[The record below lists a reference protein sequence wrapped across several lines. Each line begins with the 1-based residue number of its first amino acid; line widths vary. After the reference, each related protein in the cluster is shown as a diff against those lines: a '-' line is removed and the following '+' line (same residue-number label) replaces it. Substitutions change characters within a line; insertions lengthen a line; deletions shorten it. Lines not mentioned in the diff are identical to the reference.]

1 MENAITYKDLYLS
14 FGEVISMD
22 RLEIVQSPNRHGRL
36 RLSAVMHASDV
47 YSLYD
52 QMNYLLSMEGGSKSK
67 KE

>member
-36 RLSAVMHASDV
+36 R
-47 YSLYD
+47 
-52 QMNYLLSMEGGSKSK
+52 
-67 KE
+67 